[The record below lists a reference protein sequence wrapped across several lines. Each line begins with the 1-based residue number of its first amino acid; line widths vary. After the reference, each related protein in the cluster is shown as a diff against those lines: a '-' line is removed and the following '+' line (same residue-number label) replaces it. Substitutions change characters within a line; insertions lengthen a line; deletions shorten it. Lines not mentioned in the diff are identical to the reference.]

1 MSNLQMVVDD
11 DDFNTFFLL
20 FSEISERDSLSYHYL
35 KIFLNIFDYLSLLM
49 FILEILLKWINSF
62 SNFWKNGWNIFDF
75 SVTVMVSS
83 HCRGGKSICPLA
95 KEHQIE
101 FFLLLLYQFS
111 VVPDFS

>member
-11 DDFNTFFLL
+11 EDLTFSLL
-20 FSEISERDSLSYHYL
+20 FLEISETDISSYEHL

-49 FILEILLKWINSF
+49 FILEILLKWINGF

-75 SVTVMVSS
+75 SVTVMVSLHS
-83 HCRGGKSICPLA
+83 VVEKTFAFQRRNIKL
-95 KEHQIE
+95 E
-101 FFLLLLYQFS
+101 FSLPLLYQFS